1 MNPAL
6 TQFGTQM
13 SNRTG
18 VWAVMKDLTD
28 TLRAGQGEEFINLS
42 ARNRVILLEV
52 EQPWGDCTNKLLP
65 SPEYGELV
73 SHYGSSQGY
82 KPLVDA
88 IAKDLNQRY
97 GLSLSDRNPVS
108 GSILR
113 TKVLSN

>member
-13 SNRTG
+13 SNLTG
-18 VWAVMKDLTD
+18 VRAIMKDITEI
-28 TLRAGQGEEFINLS
+28 LRAGQGKEFINLS
-42 ARNRVILLEV
+42 AGNPVILPEV
-52 EQPWGDCTNKLLP
+52 EQLWGDCRNQLLP
-65 SPEYGELV
+65 SPEYGEV
-73 SHYGSSQGY
+73 VCHYGSSQGY

-88 IAKDLNQRY
+88 IAKDFNQRY

-108 GSILR
+108 RSILR